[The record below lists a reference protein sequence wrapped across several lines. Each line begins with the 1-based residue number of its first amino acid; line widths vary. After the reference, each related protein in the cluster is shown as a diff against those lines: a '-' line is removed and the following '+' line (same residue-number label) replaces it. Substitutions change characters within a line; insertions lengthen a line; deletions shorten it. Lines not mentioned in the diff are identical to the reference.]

1 MKICED
7 SEKKGR
13 GRSGIRGKELTVRG
27 EIRGG
32 NGWRGQIRWT
42 SRELDLTCI

>member
-1 MKICED
+1 MKIYED

-27 EIRGG
+27 EIREG
-32 NGWRGQIRWT
+32 NGRMGQIRWT